1 MNYTLKFMTLLLG
14 ISSFAQQQPQ
24 VKLLGPKKHF
34 NRNMVKMKEISPEQE
49 AILWTKKMT
58 LELDL
63 NETQQDQMYALILE
77 KAKAKSQRFKNLPK
91 ERPTEVQ
98 IFEMEVHRLDQ
109 KIAMKKALKSIL
121 TKKQFER
128 WELIEMKKSPETKM
142 LKKKMIHKM
151 KEK

>member
-1 MNYTLKFMTLLLG
+1 MNYTLKFMMLLLG

-24 VKLLGPKKHF
+24 VKLLEPKKHL
-34 NRNMVKMKEISPEQE
+34 NQNMEKMKEMSPEQE
-49 AILWTKKMT
+49 ATLWTKKMT

-91 ERPTEVQ
+91 ERPNEEQ
-98 IFEMEVHRLDQ
+98 IFEMEVDRLDQ

-128 WELIEMKKSPETKM
+128 WELIEMKKSSETKM

>member
-1 MNYTLKFMTLLLG
+1 MTLLLG
-14 ISSFAQQQPQ
+14 VSSFAQQQPQ
-24 VKLLGPKKHF
+24 VKLLESKKHL
-34 NRNMVKMKEISPEQE
+34 NQNMVKMKEISPEQE
-49 AILWTKKMT
+49 ATLWTKKMT

-77 KAKAKSQRFKNLPK
+77 KAKTRDQRLDKLPK
-91 ERPTEVQ
+91 ERHNKDQ
-98 IFEMEVHRLDQ
+98 IFKMEVDRLDQ

-128 WELIEMKKSPETKM
+128 WELMEKSIETKM
-142 LKKKMIHKM
+142 FKKKVIHKM

>member
-24 VKLLGPKKHF
+24 VKLLEPKKHF
-34 NRNMVKMKEISPEQE
+34 NQNMEKMKEMSPKQE
-49 AILWTKKMT
+49 ATLWTKKMT

-91 ERPTEVQ
+91 ERPNEEQ
-98 IFEMEVHRLDQ
+98 IFEMEVDRLDQ

-128 WELIEMKKSPETKM
+128 WELIEMKKSPKTKM

>member
-24 VKLLGPKKHF
+24 VKLLEPKKHF
-34 NRNMVKMKEISPEQE
+34 NQNMEKMKEMSPEQE
-49 AILWTKKMT
+49 ATLWTKKMT

-91 ERPTEVQ
+91 ERPTEAQ
-98 IFEMEVHRLDQ
+98 IFEMEVYRLDQ
-109 KIAMKKALKSIL
+109 KIAMKKALKLIL

-128 WELIEMKKSPETKM
+128 WELMEKSIETKT
-142 LKKKMIHKM
+142 LKKKVIHKL

>member
-24 VKLLGPKKHF
+24 VKLLEPKKHL
-34 NRNMVKMKEISPEQE
+34 NQNMEKMKEMSPEQE
-49 AILWTKKMT
+49 ATLWTKKMT

-91 ERPTEVQ
+91 ERPNEEQ
-98 IFEMEVHRLDQ
+98 IFEMEVDRLDQ

-128 WELIEMKKSPETKM
+128 WELIEMKKSQETKI

>member
-24 VKLLGPKKHF
+24 VKLLEPKKHL
-34 NRNMVKMKEISPEQE
+34 NENMEKMKEMSPEQE
-49 AILWTKKMT
+49 ATLWTKKMT

-77 KAKAKSQRFKNLPK
+77 KARAKSQRFKNLPK
-91 ERPTEVQ
+91 ERPNEEQ
-98 IFEMEVHRLDQ
+98 IFEMEVDRLDQ

-128 WELIEMKKSPETKM
+128 WELIEMKKSLETKM
-142 LKKKMIHKM
+142 LKNKMIHKM

>member
-34 NRNMVKMKEISPEQE
+34 NHHMEKMKEMSPEQE
-49 AILWTKKMT
+49 ATLWTKKMT

-63 NETQQDQMYALILE
+63 NEKQQVQMYALILE

-91 ERPTEVQ
+91 ERPTEGQ
-98 IFEMEVHRLDQ
+98 IFEMEVDRLDQ
-109 KIAMKKALKSIL
+109 KIEMKKALKSIL

-128 WELIEMKKSPETKM
+128 WELIEKKKSLETKM
-142 LKKKMIHKM
+142 LKKKMIYKM

>member
-24 VKLLGPKKHF
+24 VKLLEPKKHF
-34 NRNMVKMKEISPEQE
+34 NQNLEKMKEMSPEQE
-49 AILWTKKMT
+49 ATLWTKKMT

-77 KAKAKSQRFKNLPK
+77 KAKTRDQRLDKLPK
-91 ERPTEVQ
+91 ERTNKDQ
-98 IFEMEVHRLDQ
+98 IFKMEVDRLDQ

-121 TKKQFER
+121 TNKQFER
-128 WELIEMKKSPETKM
+128 WELMEKSIETKM
-142 LKKKMIHKM
+142 LKKKVIHKM

>member
-24 VKLLGPKKHF
+24 VKLLEPKKHF
-34 NRNMVKMKEISPEQE
+34 NQNMEKMKEMSPEQE
-49 AILWTKKMT
+49 ATLWTKKMT

-91 ERPTEVQ
+91 ERPNEEQ
-98 IFEMEVHRLDQ
+98 IFEMEVDRLDQ

-128 WELIEMKKSPETKM
+128 WELIEMKKSLETKM
-142 LKKKMIHKM
+142 LKNKMIHKM

>member
-34 NRNMVKMKEISPEQE
+34 NQNMVKMKEISPEQE

-77 KAKAKSQRFKNLPK
+77 KAKTRDQRLDKLPK
-91 ERPTEVQ
+91 ERPNKDQ
-98 IFEMEVHRLDQ
+98 IFKMEVDRLDQ
-109 KIAMKKALKSIL
+109 KITMKKALKSIL

-128 WELIEMKKSPETKM
+128 WELMEKSIETKM
-142 LKKKMIHKM
+142 FKKKVIHKM

>member
-1 MNYTLKFMTLLLG
+1 MNHTLKFITLLLG

-34 NRNMVKMKEISPEQE
+34 NQHMEKMKEMSPEKE
-49 AILWTKKMT
+49 ATLWTKKMT

-63 NETQQDQMYALILE
+63 NETQQDQIYALILE
-77 KAKAKSQRFKNLPK
+77 KAKAKSQHFKNLPK
-91 ERPTEVQ
+91 ERPTVEQ
-98 IFEMEVHRLDQ
+98 IFEMEVDRLDQ

-128 WELIEMKKSPETKM
+128 WELIEMKKSLETKM
-142 LKKKMIHKM
+142 LKNKMIPKM

>member
-1 MNYTLKFMTLLLG
+1 MNNTLKFMMLLLG

-24 VKLLGPKKHF
+24 VKLLEPKKHL
-34 NRNMVKMKEISPEQE
+34 NQNMEKMKEMSPEQE
-49 AILWTKKMT
+49 ATLWTKKMT

-91 ERPTEVQ
+91 ERPNEEQ
-98 IFEMEVHRLDQ
+98 IFEMEVDRLDQ

-128 WELIEMKKSPETKM
+128 WELMEKSIETKM
-142 LKKKMIHKM
+142 FKKKVIHKM

>member
-1 MNYTLKFMTLLLG
+1 MNNTLKFMMLLLG

-24 VKLLGPKKHF
+24 VKLLEPKKHL
-34 NRNMVKMKEISPEQE
+34 NQNMEKMKEMSPEQE
-49 AILWTKKMT
+49 ATLWTKKMT

-77 KAKAKSQRFKNLPK
+77 KAKTRDQRLDKLPK
-91 ERPTEVQ
+91 ESPTEVQ
-98 IFEMEVHRLDQ
+98 IFEMEVYRLDQ
-109 KIAMKKALKSIL
+109 KIAMKEALKSIL

-128 WELIEMKKSPETKM
+128 WELMEKSIETKM
-142 LKKKMIHKM
+142 SKKKVIHKL

>member
-24 VKLLGPKKHF
+24 VKLLESKKHF
-34 NRNMVKMKEISPEQE
+34 NQNMVKMKEISPEQE

-91 ERPTEVQ
+91 ERPTEAQ
-98 IFEMEVHRLDQ
+98 IFEMEVYRLDQ

>member
-24 VKLLGPKKHF
+24 VKLLEPKKHF
-34 NRNMVKMKEISPEQE
+34 NENMEKMKEMSPEQE
-49 AILWTKKMT
+49 ATLWTKKMT

-77 KAKAKSQRFKNLPK
+77 KAKTRDQRLDKLPK
-91 ERPTEVQ
+91 ERHNKDQ
-98 IFEMEVHRLDQ
+98 IFKMEVDRLDQ

-128 WELIEMKKSPETKM
+128 WELMEKSIETKM
-142 LKKKMIHKM
+142 FKKKVIHKM

>member
-1 MNYTLKFMTLLLG
+1 MNYTLKFMMLLLG
-14 ISSFAQQQPQ
+14 ISSFAQQQPK
-24 VKLLGPKKHF
+24 VKLLEPKNHL
-34 NRNMVKMKEISPEQE
+34 NQNMEKMKEMSPEQE
-49 AILWTKKMT
+49 ATLWTKKMT

-77 KAKAKSQRFKNLPK
+77 KAKAKSQHFKNLPK
-91 ERPTEVQ
+91 ERLNEEQ
-98 IFEMEVHRLDQ
+98 IFKMEVDRLDQ

-128 WELIEMKKSPETKM
+128 WELIEMKKSLQTKM

>member
-1 MNYTLKFMTLLLG
+1 MNYTLKFMMLLLG

-24 VKLLGPKKHF
+24 VKLLEPEKHF
-34 NRNMVKMKEISPEQE
+34 NQNIEKMKEKSPEQE
-49 AILWTKKMT
+49 ATLWTKKMT

-91 ERPTEVQ
+91 ERPNEEQ
-98 IFEMEVHRLDQ
+98 IFEMEVDRLDQ

-128 WELIEMKKSPETKM
+128 WELIEMKKSLETKM
-142 LKKKMIHKM
+142 LNILI
-151 KEK
+151 

>member
-1 MNYTLKFMTLLLG
+1 MNNTLKFMMLLLG

-24 VKLLGPKKHF
+24 VKLLEPKKHL
-34 NRNMVKMKEISPEQE
+34 NQNMEKMKEMSPEQE
-49 AILWTKKMT
+49 ATLWTKKMT

-91 ERPTEVQ
+91 ERPNEEQ
-98 IFEMEVHRLDQ
+98 IFEMEVDRLDQ

-128 WELIEMKKSPETKM
+128 WELIEMKKSLETKM
-142 LKKKMIHKM
+142 LKNKMIHKM

>member
-1 MNYTLKFMTLLLG
+1 MNYTLKFMTLLIG
-14 ISSFAQQQPQ
+14 ISSFGQQPSD
-24 VKLLGPKKHF
+24 LRLPERGTHF
-34 NRNMVKMKEISPEQE
+34 NQYMEKMKGFSPEQE
-49 AILWTKKMT
+49 AALWSKKMT

-77 KAKAKSQRFKNLPK
+77 KAKTRDQRLDKLPK
-91 ERPTEVQ
+91 KHPNKDQ
-98 IFEMEVHRLDQ
+98 IFKMEVDRLDQ

-128 WELIEMKKSPETKM
+128 WELMEKSIETKM
-142 LKKKMIHKM
+142 FKKKVFHKM